1 MLCDQLSELISQ
13 CLIVLVEEEALQVL
27 DQDLLGRAATTIAR
41 RGRLGEGEGRLIVVK
56 DIWDTL
62 GR

>member
-1 MLCDQLSELISQ
+1 MLGNQVPELISQ

-27 DQDLLGRAATTIAR
+27 YQDFLGGAATTTS
-41 RGRLGEGEGRLIVVK
+41 RGRRLCEGQGRLIVVK

-62 GR
+62 